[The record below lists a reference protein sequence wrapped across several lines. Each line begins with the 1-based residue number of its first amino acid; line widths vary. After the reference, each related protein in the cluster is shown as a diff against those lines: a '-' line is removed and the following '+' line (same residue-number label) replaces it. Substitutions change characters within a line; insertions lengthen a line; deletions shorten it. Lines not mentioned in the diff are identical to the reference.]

1 MSRQVS
7 LYRGLQRVYPSA
19 FRDEYGE
26 EMTRLFAEQ
35 LADARSTGR
44 ASAVPALWMRIVIDL
59 ASTAP
64 REHVRRERQMAQQTE
79 GPVVEVEPSRHANRV
94 PRIVLGL
101 LPIWAFVAHRLMVP
115 AYRDPIFAKPPEMLG
130 LPFGIVALGLAFGV
144 MAIGIAVLL
153 RTDSKCIAVLA
164 LVLATVPA
172 TALVALVPWI
182 IVELIRFHE

>member
-7 LYRGLQRVYPSA
+7 LYRGLLRVYPSA

-35 LADARSTGR
+35 LADARSAGR
-44 ASAVPALWMRIVIDL
+44 PSAVPALWIRIVIDL

-64 REHVRRERQMAQQTE
+64 RQHVRRERQMAQPTE
-79 GPVVEVEPSRHANRV
+79 GPVVEVEPARHANRV
-94 PRIVLGL
+94 PRMVLGL

-115 AYRDPIFAKPPEMLG
+115 AYKDPFFAKPPEAVG
-130 LPFGIVALGLAFGV
+130 LPLGVVALGLALCL
-144 MAIGIAVLL
+144 MASGIAVLL
-153 RTDSKCIAVLA
+153 RTDSRCIGVLA

-172 TALVALVPWI
+172 TALVALTPWI
-182 IVELIRFHE
+182 IVEMMRLHA